1 MKREFYKIGSFLF
14 LLLPIALWGHT
25 STLFFTEKVER
36 KVHKE
41 FIVDADAELQIRN
54 SFGNVNVVSWEEN
67 KVIIDVTI
75 TVKGRNKAKI
85 EDRLET
91 ISIEFQNNPNLVKA
105 TTIIENKSSW
115 SWFTN
120 YNTTD
125 FQIDYEIK
133 VPVQNN
139 LTLSNDYGSILL
151 DDTEGNTNISCDYG
165 KLIIGELRGDQNIL
179 SFDYTS
185 NSSIDYI
192 KKGTISSDYSGFE
205 LGKAGSLNLSADYTN
220 ITILK
225 IDTLQFSTDFGKLT
239 VDHVG
244 TVQGEGDYMT
254 LRFGQ
259 VHQNFNLETD
269 YGSIKIGQLS
279 ADVNKVNISGDYTG
293 IRIGVSKDWDFQF
306 EIDLDYAGF
315 QSDLPLEY
323 AKKIKDNTEKYYQ
336 GFHLN
341 QNSTNSLKVE
351 ADYGNLKILQQQ
363 QQ

>member
-1 MKREFYKIGSFLF
+1 MNQNYYKIGSLLL
-14 LLLPIALWGHT
+14 LLLPIGLWGHT
-25 STLFFTEKVER
+25 SNRFFNEKVER

-41 FIVDADAELQIRN
+41 FSVNANAELQIDN
-54 SFGNVNVVSWEEN
+54 SFGNVNVISWEEN
-67 KVIIDVTI
+67 KVVIDVTI
-75 TVKGRNKAKI
+75 TVKGRNKEKI

-105 TTIIENKSSW
+105 TTIIENKRSW

-151 DDTEGNTNISCDYG
+151 DDTDGNTNISCDYG
-165 KLIIGELRGDQNIL
+165 KLILGELRGDNNRL

-192 KKGTISSDYSGFE
+192 KNGTISSDFSGFE
-205 LGKAGSLNLSADYTN
+205 LGKAESLNLSADYTT
-220 ITILK
+220 ITILEIK
-225 IDTLQFSTDFGKLT
+225 SLQFTTDFGKLT
-239 VDHVG
+239 VDNVDSVEG
-244 TVQGEGDYMT
+244 KGDYMT
-254 LRFGQ
+254 LRFGR
-259 VHQNFNLETD
+259 VNQNFNLETD
-269 YGSIKIGQLS
+269 YGSIKVKQLS
-279 ADVNKVNISGDYTG
+279 ADVNSVNIAGDYTG
-293 IRIGVSKDWDFQF
+293 IRLGVSPDWDFQF
-306 EIDLDYAGF
+306 EIELDYAGF

-323 AKKIKDNTEKYYQ
+323 SKKIQDNTEKYYQ
-336 GFHLN
+336 GYYLK
-341 QNSTNSLKVE
+341 QNSENSLKVE

-363 QQ
+363 Q